1 MAHDARLPRR
11 KPMPAQRQRARRN
24 SPHVPP
30 ENLACHLL
38 CYRSDLRRG
47 ELPFFLY
54 LALHFPP
61 YPFQHSHCF
70 FASLIQNS
78 FTLLARVLQNR
89 LFSSVAVGLRS
100 RDFLFVLCAQSRSF
114 AFQVG

>member
-11 KPMPAQRQRARRN
+11 KPMPARRRRARRN

-38 CYRSDLRRG
+38 CYRSDLGCG
-47 ELPFFLY
+47 ELSFFLY

-61 YPFQHSHCF
+61 YPFQHSRCF
-70 FASLIQNS
+70 LASLIQNS
-78 FTLLARVLQNR
+78 FTLLARLLSNR
-89 LFSSVAVGLRS
+89 LFSSVAVGLCS
-100 RDFLFVLCAQSRSF
+100 GYFLFVLSAQ
-114 AFQVG
+114 